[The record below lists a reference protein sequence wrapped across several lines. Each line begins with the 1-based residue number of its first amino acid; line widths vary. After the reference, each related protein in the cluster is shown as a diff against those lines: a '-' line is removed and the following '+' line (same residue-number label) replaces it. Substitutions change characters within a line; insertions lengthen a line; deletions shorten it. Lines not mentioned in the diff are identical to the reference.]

1 MARMQISERGAC
13 AAAGCNRRMFRYVRL
28 PKDDALIRK
37 RLEELAAER
46 RRFGYRRLHVLLLRE
61 GLKLNLKRTRRIY
74 KAANLQVRR
83 RLKRRVALGRGNP
96 PPTVGQLNQR
106 WSADFVHDTLRAGR
120 RFRCLAVVDDFSHE
134 SLAIE
139 VDFSLSGS
147 RMTRT
152 LDATAEVRGYPET
165 LVLDNGPE
173 NTSLAMLRWSID
185 HRVRLHFIA
194 PGKPVQ
200 NAFVESF
207 NGKFR
212 DECLNEHEFLTLDE
226 AREIIE
232 AWRQDFNTARPHA
245 SLGNQTPQEFV
256 QGRINQQL
264 PPLSAA

>member
-1 MARMQISERGAC
+1 MAQMQISERKAC
-13 AAAGCNRRMFRYVRL
+13 AAAGCNRRMFRYVRV
-28 PKDDALIRK
+28 PKEDAPIRK

-61 GLKLNLKRTRRIY
+61 GLKLNMKRTRRIY
-74 KAANLQVRR
+74 REAHLQVRR
-83 RLKRRVALGRGNP
+83 RLKRRVALGRGSP
-96 PPTVGQLNQR
+96 APTVSRLNER
-106 WSADFVHDTLRAGR
+106 WSADFIHDTLRSGR
-120 RFRCLAVVDDFSHE
+120 RFRGLAVVDDYSHE
-134 SLAIE
+134 ALGIE
-139 VDFSLSGS
+139 VDFSLSGT
-147 RMTRT
+147 RMTRL
-152 LDATAEVRGYPET
+152 LDAIADVRGYPKV

-185 HRVRLHFIA
+185 HGVRLHFIA

-207 NGKFR
+207 NARFR

-232 AWRQDFNTARPHA
+232 AWRVDYNTARPHG

-256 QGRINQQL
+256 RRLINQQL